1 MAAVYTK
8 IYKRLKHSGFP
19 LSDRLKLLKYAWKS
33 DNVNIPNKEQDLID
47 VLGSLLVNKKQ
58 NQLTDEETEQV
69 WNCLYDILS
78 TRKAHQPSKY
88 GQTLIIKPVLSKV
101 LLDSLQSYVGKMVDK
116 ICCTVLRCC
125 QTILTSPT
133 LSYVLTSKYDSLATL
148 LSVLCN
154 LTLQQWGKNGGD
166 VIQQSLQVVLKAY
179 SAVQRRVLNQN
190 MVRQTVTEKILVPL
204 LSVWYLNSQQ
214 DTFNSKDEK
223 IFLHTFIIDLINSTY
238 LHQNHLGSMKKYLDS
253 ETDDQ
258 SKTVAKQIILITL
271 SDITHKQNGSNHHQ
285 LQETISQFIPEFYTA
300 FLHLDS
306 FDSDYQ
312 FKMFIVLCEILGFH
326 DKIEYSA
333 TLPQNIALKGLNS
346 LLQLIQ
352 EADVYNV
359 AVDNEKGKVQLK
371 FYTNLLRVLLT
382 MKRCSEWYSC
392 LMSLLS
398 INHEIIQENMLD
410 VLNNAWLNET
420 NPSLQSN
427 IDGLM
432 AAIVTLY
439 GKLHQEQ
446 KWLNYIFTAVDS
458 CNKPNIITLT
468 QFYNSFADVV
478 GRIHQTLITQIWS
491 LFSEKIK
498 TLLESIDDETEEVC
512 YRLNCIVRLFQHFLG
527 NISVIEYSVSNAT
540 HRKIVELIHD
550 VETNILKVI
559 FKSAIKKN
567 NEDLLKC
574 GLLLC
579 ITVGDIKLLLLRYTK
594 IGEIFVC
601 PSDDLTNILH
611 SYLKQKNWQKITALV
626 NSSNCEILQHLMD
639 LLSVQKIRSCL
650 VLNKDN
656 IYQVVNEAD
665 ILKLP
670 SIVNIDIYNTWD
682 GQIELV
688 DKENGELCRWVLL
701 TEIYPLIITFLPD
714 KQLEELADFI
724 IYIIVNTKQKHICEK
739 NKETHSF
746 YYDCMKF
753 LYSSPIEDTR
763 KLHSCLISSLL
774 KHIFIDTTVESPKK
788 KKATAALIGSEQ
800 KIEWHKTMER
810 ETLSCLTCIVTTVLK
825 RLNSDTI
832 DQHLPIDILYK
843 TSQVLK
849 ALPISSFKEAEKLRT
864 IYMCILITNFLEKK
878 LTSCKNNKKQL
889 KAGIKRKSDVKIE
902 DIESIEHLLSDY
914 LYILSIMLESCNRV
928 AVFQLL
934 SPTTY
939 FMWLIQ
945 LYTHCFKRNTELTY
959 KIQCLVEMSCY
970 AVLVNVDVLLTMG
983 EYIKQLVTSMEDLPL
998 SDDSQEAKIY
1008 ILASLVKELTSHY
1021 ESEFVRDDVSL
1032 KCKEY
1037 IKTIG
1042 DTVILNLIPEDITV
1056 HTINLI
1062 TRIIHFNCLTEQIKH
1077 NTQLIHNI
1085 KLILQTVLQRLQNNQ
1100 TKGDLDIYLKYLST
1114 LYIHSTYLSTILD
1127 QQTTLQVWQAIL
1139 SHSKTQSVGNQPT
1152 PASRDIECTPAS
1164 RDIECTPA
1172 SRDIECTPAISKSLH
1187 SLMALVIR
1195 SCDEDDFKT
1204 IINQIVQ
1211 DIRVPGCP
1219 DENKIQSALLI
1230 WKEILTLSLT
1240 PEQGLVISDVTP
1252 TLLINCGNLLQD
1264 VKHLNSSESIMNIV
1278 LPILSTQTS
1287 MLSYG
1292 NMLMKPYVAVLCL
1305 NSCHLVN
1312 LDLSY
1317 ELIIPVF
1324 KGLADIVYSFFVN
1337 HGLTAVAV
1345 IPTIISVT
1353 KLLYKVIARYGDQD
1367 RLTTYTPY
1375 KDDICVCANLI
1386 TRLCNLYSKEKVGFG
1401 KVAMYIVVDY
1411 CTEVQKVTLL
1421 PVVKKALVP
1430 SIYHLLDICDDHRIK
1445 QLQAILPQGVK
1456 DVFLMLY
1463 NDYIKYH
1470 KYTGKS

>member
-19 LSDRLKLLKYAWKS
+19 LGDRLKLLKYAWKS

-58 NQLTDEETEQV
+58 NHLTDEETEQV

-88 GQTLIIKPVLSKV
+88 GQTLIIKPVLSRV

-148 LSVLCN
+148 LAVLCH
-154 LTLQQWGKNGGD
+154 LTCQQWGKDSWD
-166 VIQQSLQVVLKAY
+166 VIQQSLQLVLKAY

-190 MVRQTVTEKILVPL
+190 MVRQTVTEKIVVPL
-204 LSVWYLNSQQ
+204 LSVWYLNSLQ
-214 DTFNSKDEK
+214 DAFNSKDEK
-223 IFLHTFIIDLINSTY
+223 MFLHKFILDLINSSY

-258 SKTVAKQIILITL
+258 SKTVAKQIILVTL
-271 SDITHKQNGSNHHQ
+271 SDITHKENVGNHQ
-285 LQETISQFIPEFYTA
+285 LQESISQFIPEFYTA
-300 FLHLDS
+300 FLQLDS

-312 FKMFIVLCEILGFH
+312 FKMFIVLCEILGFNNN
-326 DKIEYSA
+326 IEYSA
-333 TLPQNIALKGLNS
+333 TLPQNVALKGLNS

-382 MKRCSEWYSC
+382 MKRCSEWYNC

-398 INHEIIQENMLD
+398 MNHEIIQENMMD
-410 VLNNAWLNET
+410 VLKNAWLYET

-432 AAIVTLY
+432 AAIVTIY

-446 KWLNYIFTAVDS
+446 KWLNYIFTAIDS
-458 CNKPNIITLT
+458 CNKPNIVTMT

-498 TLLESIDDETEEVC
+498 TLLESIDDETVEVC
-512 YRLNCIVRLFQHFLG
+512 FRLNCIVNLFQHFVA
-527 NISVIEYSVSNAT
+527 NISVIEYSVSNTT

-550 VETNILKVI
+550 VERNILKVI
-559 FKSAIKKN
+559 FKSCIKKN

-594 IGEIFVC
+594 IGGIFI
-601 PSDDLTNILH
+601 SQSEDETNILH
-611 SYLKQKNWQKITALV
+611 SYLKLKNWQKIAASIT
-626 NSSNCEILQHLMD
+626 SSNCEILQHLMD

-656 IYQVVNEAD
+656 IYEVVNEANV
-665 ILKLP
+665 LNLP
-670 SIVNIDIYNTWD
+670 SIVNINLYNTWN
-682 GQIELV
+682 GKIELV
-688 DKENGELCRWVLL
+688 NKENGELCRWVLL
-701 TEIYPLIITFLPD
+701 TEIYPLVITFLTD
-714 KQLEELADFI
+714 KQIEELADFI
-724 IYIIVNTKQKHICEK
+724 IYIIVNTKHISEK

-763 KLHSCLISSLL
+763 KLHSCLINSLL
-774 KHIFIDTTVESPKK
+774 KHIFVDTTLDSPKK

-832 DQHLPIDILYK
+832 DQHLPIEILYK

-864 IYMCILITNFLEKK
+864 IYVCILIINFLEKK
-878 LTSCKNNKKQL
+878 LTNCKKNIKQL
-889 KAGIKRKSDVKIE
+889 KTGMKRKSDVKKE
-902 DIESIEHLLSDY
+902 DNESIEHLLCDY
-914 LYILSIMLESCNRV
+914 MCILSILFESCNRV

-934 SPTTY
+934 SPTPY
-939 FMWLIQ
+939 FIWLIQ
-945 LYTHCFKRNTELTY
+945 LYTHCFKQDKELKY
-959 KIQCLVEMSCY
+959 KMQCLVDMSCY

-983 EYIKQLVTSMEDLPL
+983 EYIKQLVTSIEDLPL

-1037 IKTIG
+1037 IKTIS
-1042 DTVILNLIPEDITV
+1042 DTVISTLIQQDITV
-1056 HTINLI
+1056 HTITLV

-1077 NTQLIHNI
+1077 NTHLIHNI
-1085 KLILQTVLQRLQNNQ
+1085 QFILQTVLQRLHTKQ
-1100 TKGDLDIYLKYLST
+1100 TKDDLDIYLKYLST
-1114 LYIHSTYLSTILD
+1114 LYIHSTYLSTILN
-1127 QQTTLQVWQAIL
+1127 QHTTLQVWQAIL
-1139 SHSKTQSVGNQPT
+1139 SHSKTQSVQNTASTPT
-1152 PASRDIECTPAS
+1152 
-1164 RDIECTPA
+1164 
-1172 SRDIECTPAISKSLH
+1172 ISKSIH

-1195 SCDEDDFKT
+1195 SCDEDNFKK
-1204 IINQIVQ
+1204 IINQIVH
-1211 DIRVPGCP
+1211 DVCVPCCP
-1219 DENKIQSALLI
+1219 GENKIQSALLI

-1240 PEQGLVISDVTP
+1240 PVQGLIISDVTP

-1264 VKHLNSSESIMNIV
+1264 VIHLDSSECIINIV
-1278 LPILSTQTS
+1278 LPVLTTQAS

-1292 NMLMKPYVAVLCL
+1292 NMLMKPHVAVLCL

-1312 LDLSY
+1312 LELRY

-1324 KGLADIVYSFFVN
+1324 KGLADIVYSFFIN
-1337 HGLTAVAV
+1337 HGSTAVAV

-1353 KLLYKVIARYGDQD
+1353 KLLYKVIAQYGDQD
-1367 RLTTYTPY
+1367 RLTTYTDY
-1375 KDDICVCANLI
+1375 KEDICVCANLI

-1401 KVAMYIVVDY
+1401 KVAMYVVVDY

-1463 NDYIKYH
+1463 NDYVKYH